1 MQLAFDVTMSDAYF
15 DDWTIDRASRR
26 AETETSEP
34 VIGASLG
41 SLLGAE
47 LVELILER
55 SDARRPSRSVG
66 VWAPAV
72 AVSLRVAPI
81 EVGTRRGAAAAIPDL
96 AALVLTTFV
105 DSGFCAV
112 IEPGGGPIFVRLL
125 PAADPDADDVT
136 ALCRQLDED
145 QIRAQVLTV
154 AERFRAAVARRP
166 ALRELVVEVRLGEG
180 AIVGAPEHI
189 GALLAASMWRPA

>member
-1 MQLAFDVTMSDAYF
+1 MTVTDAHF
-15 DDWTIDRASRR
+15 DDWTIDRAARR
-26 AETETSEP
+26 ADTESSEP
-34 VIGASLG
+34 VLGVSLG
-41 SLLGAE
+41 SMLSAE

-72 AVSLRVAPI
+72 AVSLRVSAI
-81 EVGTRRGAAAAIPDL
+81 DLGTRRGAAAAIPDL
-96 AALVLTTFV
+96 AALVLATFV
-105 DSGFCAV
+105 DGGFCAV
-112 IEPGGGPIFVRLL
+112 VEPGGGPTFVRLL
-125 PAADPDADDVT
+125 PATEPDSDEVT
-136 ALCRQLDED
+136 QMCRQLDED
-145 QIRAQVLTV
+145 QIRGQVLAT
-154 AERFRAAVARRP
+154 AERFRAAVDRRP